1 MGAGAFC
8 RRLATFGRGPHSAYG
23 LVNVMA
29 GSDPQD
35 PEEGRRGR
43 QGSAGV
49 RKHDWIA
56 RQLRRVY
63 DEALDEDI
71 PDDMMA
77 ILAKLDEPSGR
88 GGGA

>member
-1 MGAGAFC
+1 M
-8 RRLATFGRGPHSAYG
+8 
-23 LVNVMA
+23 VMA

-35 PEEGRRGR
+35 PAEGKLGR
-43 QGSAGV
+43 HGNAGI

-71 PDDMMA
+71 PDDMLA
-77 ILAKLDEPSGR
+77 ILAKLDEPPAER
-88 GGGA
+88 GGEE